1 MLGEELERIAGEMK
15 ATSKFDPREQDNTER
30 EKPRIADGS
39 GSDETV
45 SLTGGAERGA
55 VLGARCSN
63 ESDEQVAK
71 AKHRRTAGTIPKNIE
86 EQHDVDTIP

>member
-55 VLGARCSN
+55 VLEARC
-63 ESDEQVAK
+63 
-71 AKHRRTAGTIPKNIE
+71 
-86 EQHDVDTIP
+86 